1 MNALAFKK
9 GLERVLL
16 SAGFERT
23 GKSLHRVG
31 SGAATMV
38 AFEKG
43 FGNQWFVN
51 VGFWLYA
58 LGSELPDRVAQTHLY
73 FRLERLVP
81 EFRETL
87 LKAGALNEPDQP
99 RAYEELRELLVND
112 IDSTLRVLGTVA
124 GLRSALQEGRLTHG
138 LVRKEARVYL
148 ATTAEPH

>member
-16 SAGFERT
+16 SIGFERT

-38 AFEKG
+38 TFEKG
-43 FGNQWFVN
+43 FGSQWFIN

-58 LGSELPDRVAQTHLY
+58 LGNEPPDRVEQTHLY

-81 EFRETL
+81 NFRERL
-87 LKAGALNEPDQP
+87 LEAGALDEPNQP
-99 RAYEELRELLVND
+99 QAYEELCELLAND
-112 IDSTLRVLGTVA
+112 IDSALRVLGTEA
-124 GLRSALQEGRLTHG
+124 GLRAALQEGRLTHG

-148 ATTAEPH
+148 EA